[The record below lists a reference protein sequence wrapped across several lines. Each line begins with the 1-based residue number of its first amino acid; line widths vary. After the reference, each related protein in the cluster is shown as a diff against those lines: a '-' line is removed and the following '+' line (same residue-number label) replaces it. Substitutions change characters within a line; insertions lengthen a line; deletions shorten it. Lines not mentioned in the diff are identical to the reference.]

1 MRNAE
6 LHRHDSPREAITTMA
21 VHSTPKVQNER
32 RNGQHSRANPTSQ
45 RTATPTAQS
54 ESFCAFYHGGQHTT
68 ETCRAF
74 STPEDRRTR
83 AKDLKACFRCLKTGH
98 DARRCRNQEEML
110 PLRPQPSHPL
120 SLVSLAASTSKKPHI
135 KTQIDLILQDW
146 LDRDIIEVITS
157 LPEEDASPAPRLT
170 AAAIT
175 VPEPIS
181 LPLDLDRFSSLD
193 KVINIVLLVLLAIY
207 KFSKARLAHPPEQPS
222 DSSYATSKK
231 SIRHLMLT

>member
-120 SLVSLAASTSKKPHI
+120 
-135 KTQIDLILQDW
+135 
-146 LDRDIIEVITS
+146 
-157 LPEEDASPAPRLT
+157 
-170 AAAIT
+170 
-175 VPEPIS
+175 VPWRE
-181 LPLDLDRFSSLD
+181 
-193 KVINIVLLVLLAIY
+193 
-207 KFSKARLAHPPEQPS
+207 AHRRS
-222 DSSYATSKK
+222 CFHCSCSFNRS
-231 SIRHLMLT
+231 